1 MSNSFPRGFTLVEM
15 IIAMVIISVGLAGV
29 MAVLARTGVQSA
41 DPMMTKQV
49 TAIAEGMME
58 EIMLK
63 PVKGPG
69 TPVPPGAGCIR
80 TDFDEIKDYDGYNQP
95 VCDVTGTPGIAG
107 YTVKVSVAAASG
119 NALAGG
125 VPGTE
130 VVRIQVTVSH
140 GSTSYALAGWR
151 YAY

>member
-1 MSNSFPRGFTLVEM
+1 
-15 IIAMVIISVGLAGV
+15 
-29 MAVLARTGVQSA
+29 
-41 DPMMTKQV
+41 
-49 TAIAEGMME
+49 
-58 EIMLK
+58 
-63 PVKGPG
+63 
-69 TPVPPGAGCIR
+69 
-80 TDFDEIKDYDGYNQP
+80 
-95 VCDVTGTPGIAG
+95 
-107 YTVKVSVAAASG
+107 VAAASG